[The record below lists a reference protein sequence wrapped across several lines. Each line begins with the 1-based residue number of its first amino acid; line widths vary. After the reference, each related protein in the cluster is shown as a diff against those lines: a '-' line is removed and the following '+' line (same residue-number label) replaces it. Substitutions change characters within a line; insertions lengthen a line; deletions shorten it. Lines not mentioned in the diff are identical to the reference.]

1 MLGSRLETP
10 PLELLDRLRRA
21 TAAEETSAAAERLR
35 DESPGCNWKLF

>member
-1 MLGSRLETP
+1 MLGSRLEMP